1 MNRLTESIRL
11 KFIVK
16 DNIIQPSSH
25 PISGM
30 LIDFIEYDSFQHST
44 TIYYLAIFVEH
55 IRHAKACL
63 LVSGVFGV
71 NKTTDFIV

>member
-1 MNRLTESIRL
+1 MNHLSESIRL

-30 LIDFIEYDSFQHST
+30 LIDFIEYDSFQYPFASGS
-44 TIYYLAIFVEH
+44 Y
-55 IRHAKACL
+55 KA
-63 LVSGVFGV
+63 VS
-71 NKTTDFIV
+71 

>member
-1 MNRLTESIRL
+1 M
-11 KFIVK
+11 FIPSKQIINKLGKYIEVPPK
-16 DNIIQPSSH
+16 NITVPS
-25 PISGM
+25 G
-30 LIDFIEYDSFQHST
+30 DSVIHST